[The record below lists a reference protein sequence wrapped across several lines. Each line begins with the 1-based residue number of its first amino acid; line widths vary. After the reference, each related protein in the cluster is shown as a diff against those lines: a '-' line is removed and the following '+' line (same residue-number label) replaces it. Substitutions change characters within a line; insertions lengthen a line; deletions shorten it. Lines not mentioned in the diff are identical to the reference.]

1 MDKKERRGKMER
13 KKGKKKRGEREKEK
27 RKGKFRHFI
36 TSIHKVKPFCQTFF
50 KTASAP
56 SKKLLHRRS

>member
-1 MDKKERRGKMER
+1 MER
-13 KKGKKKRGEREKEK
+13 KKGKKKRGEREKEKKKK